1 MALDML
7 RELMIDTDERT
18 KKKKK
23 NLRKNNKKMICSSRK
38 TSHRQTLEG

>member
-23 NLRKNNKKMICSSRK
+23 KLKEKQQENDM
-38 TSHRQTLEG
+38 